1 MPNEASNN
9 TRRAILSNDMQK
21 HGLVWRND
29 SGPGWEGPQTGSSS
43 WRCPPKRS
51 KKRAPNKE
59 HQEAGA
65 IFIKRSRSPKQLAP
79 SGYPSY
85 SPSLALREAV
95 LPNNLLKKLALI
107 KELFLKRSQSR
118 SHF

>member
-21 HGLVWRND
+21 HGLLWRND

-51 KKRAPNKE
+51 QKKSSEQRAP
-59 HQEAGA
+59 
-65 IFIKRSRSPKQLAP
+65 R
-79 SGYPSY
+79 
-85 SPSLALREAV
+85 
-95 LPNNLLKKLALI
+95 
-107 KELFLKRSQSR
+107 SR
-118 SHF
+118 SHFYKEEPEPKTIGS